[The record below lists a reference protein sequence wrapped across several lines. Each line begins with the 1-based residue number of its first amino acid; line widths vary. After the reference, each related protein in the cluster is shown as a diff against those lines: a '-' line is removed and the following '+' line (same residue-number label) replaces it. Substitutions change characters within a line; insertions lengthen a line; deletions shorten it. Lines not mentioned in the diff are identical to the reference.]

1 MIPDPDRGYPEA
13 LADEEGW
20 VLVEIW
26 HLHSVDWIRELSD
39 EDVEKLRAASAYR
52 DYRAGET
59 IFAPER
65 DPHSVYLLER
75 GLVRI
80 YRLSSEGSETTF
92 GYVAPGE
99 VFGEL
104 SVFGDY
110 PRESFAEALLDS
122 RVWKMRS
129 QAFRQILDS
138 RPSIML
144 PIARQM
150 GERLKSVESRVEN
163 LVFCDVGSRLAAALV
178 ELMRSLGRKDGSGTL
193 IDVPVTQSE
202 LASLIGSTRQS
213 VNVALRDLVQEGLI
227 ERRGRSIWVLQPDGL
242 QRSAEAGSDRLD

>member
-1 MIPDPDRGYPEA
+1 MQD
-13 LADEEGW
+13 
-20 VLVEIW
+20 VW
-26 HLHSVDWIRELSD
+26 HLSEIDWLEEL
-39 EDVEKLRAASAYR
+39 EVEEREKLRSSSVLR
-52 DYRAGET
+52 SFSRGET
-59 IFAPER
+59 IFSPTP
-65 DPHSVYLLER
+65 DPRSVYLLED

-80 YRLSSEGSETTF
+80 YRMSESGNEATL
-92 GYVAPGE
+92 GYVQPGE

-104 SVFGDY
+104 SAFGDY

-193 IDVPVTQSE
+193 IDVPLTQSE

-242 QRSAEAGSDRLD
+242 QRSAEAGSERLD